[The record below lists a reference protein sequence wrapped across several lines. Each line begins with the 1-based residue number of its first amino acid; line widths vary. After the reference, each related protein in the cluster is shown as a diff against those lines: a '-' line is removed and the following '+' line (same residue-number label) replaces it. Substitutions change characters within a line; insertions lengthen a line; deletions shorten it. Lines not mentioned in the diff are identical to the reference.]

1 MSVRNTSRCHNI
13 IRVKISGTELRYLSL
28 PPKEARLAFRLV
40 YRAQNDPQW
49 ANDILGFGKT
59 TLLQEGCAVS
69 SIAMLLSGYGYSET
83 PGSLNKKL
91 KDNQGFS
98 NSSVVW
104 QKIPQLYPQIKLVN
118 VVRCETTNA
127 PLGEINGYLDKGQ
140 PVVVGVDTSP
150 VEGFQSH
157 YVLLYARQGNDY
169 LMLDPWPYRT
179 EQTLMARYG
188 KGRPLQQVIQRV
200 VYYTGPG
207 AGGPIAPSAG
217 SVGAASGSSISSA
230 PAASPPRKSK
240 MLVQVEQDGSPIYVN
255 PGRGRVISTEKMGAR
270 LIVIENEKKAAR
282 KVGVAGNWL
291 NVKASNGQSGFI
303 DAGSVTLV

>member
-1 MSVRNTSRCHNI
+1 M
-13 IRVKISGTELRYLSL
+13 
-28 PPKEARLAFRLV
+28 AFNLV

-49 ANDILGFGKT
+49 GNDLLGFGKT

-69 SIAMLLSGYGYSET
+69 SVAMLLSGYGYSET

-98 NSSVVW
+98 SSNIVW
-104 QKIPQLYPQIKLVN
+104 QKISQLYPQVKFVN
-118 VVRCETTNA
+118 VIRCETANA
-127 PLGEINGYLDKGQ
+127 PLGDINGYLDKGQ
-140 PVVVGVDTSP
+140 PVIVGVDTSP

-169 LMLDPWPYRT
+169 VMLDPWPYRV
-179 EQTLMARYG
+179 EQSLMARYG

-200 VYYTGPG
+200 VFYTGPG
-207 AGGPIAPSAG
+207 TAGPIAPSSG
-217 SVGAASGSSISSA
+217 SVGGVSGASVQSVPASAA
-230 PAASPPRKSK
+230 RKSK
-240 MLVQVEQDGSPIYVN
+240 MTVQVRQDGTPVYVN
-255 PGRGRVISTEKMGAR
+255 PGRGKVISTEKMGAQ
-270 LIVIENEKKAAR
+270 LIVIENEKKAAT

-303 DAGSVTLV
+303 DAASITLA